1 MQAPSE
7 ARVEQLIPLA
17 LKQFT
22 DKLQVNPKQNLS
34 ACTYKN
40 SKVKVL
46 IRKLQCNVSS
56 VRILHII
63 RKSVEITSLTLR
75 SRSLKLI
82 I

>member
-7 ARVEQLIPLA
+7 ARVEQLIALA

-22 DKLQVNPKQNLS
+22 NKLQVNPKQNLPAS
-34 ACTYKN
+34 TNKRA
-40 SKVKVL
+40 KVMVL

-56 VRILHII
+56 VRILDIL
-63 RKSVEITSLTLR
+63 RKSVEFTSLTLR
-75 SRSLKLI
+75 RRSLKLI